1 MYLKAVEGTVS
12 RGTVPATKDCIESC
26 RTHDWVMAH
35 AWMSDGTH
43 VNESWHTHEWM
54 SHSTHMNQS
63 QYPQQKTASSHV
75 AHMNE
80 SWHTRLSHGT
90 HVNESWRTRY
100 RVFCSSSSKTTA
112 RSTPL
117 FLLTGN
123 TSMQAGKVF
132 CALSHII
139 YTCAAVC
146 SSALQCVAE
155 YATVLADWKYKCAGW
170 EGGLCGLVYLCWSNP

>member
-1 MYLKAVEGTVS
+1 MS
-12 RGTVPATKDCIESC
+12 R
-26 RTHDWVMAH
+26 
-35 AWMSDGTH
+35 
-43 VNESWHTHEWM
+43 
-54 SHSTHMNQS
+54 STHMNQS

-170 EGGLCGLVYLCWSNP
+170 EGGLCGLVYLC